1 MNNEIIK
8 WLLSVISS
16 GLVLSLAVYLM
27 RNTLARFFSRS
38 VEHHFE
44 KKFESF
50 KADIRDKEKEL
61 ERISAFL
68 LSARRER
75 DAALQS
81 KRLEAAE
88 IVVRSRQIL
97 SSLTLVAEYLKGLNI
112 NEIMRKGD
120 DPKITQFIEAL
131 LAPLNVDEKI
141 QAYNALDRT
150 LPKLYLSERTL
161 KIFEAYES
169 IILYAVMTMKMLG
182 LPLRNKAD
190 IFKEGNLS
198 KLIIE
203 LVPGTR
209 ETFEQHGEGYCLF
222 WVTYFYDETLK
233 ALRQELLEDSNM
245 LRDTQSAT
253 RLAMDSRQA
262 QIDLHSL
269 LQRNGLP
276 DTLVKSEPE
285 QEQT

>member
-97 SSLTLVAEYLKGLNI
+97 SNLTLVAEYLKGLNI

-209 ETFEQHGEGYCLF
+209 ENFEQHGEGYCLF

>member
-88 IVVRSRQIL
+88 IVVCSRQIL

-112 NEIMRKGD
+112 NEIMKKGD

-131 LAPLNVDEKI
+131 LSPLNVDEKI

-150 LPKLYLSERTL
+150 LPKLYL
-161 KIFEAYES
+161 
-169 IILYAVMTMKMLG
+169 G
-182 LPLRNKAD
+182 
-190 IFKEGNLS
+190 
-198 KLIIE
+198 
-203 LVPGTR
+203 
-209 ETFEQHGEGYCLF
+209 
-222 WVTYFYDETLK
+222 
-233 ALRQELLEDSNM
+233 
-245 LRDTQSAT
+245 
-253 RLAMDSRQA
+253 
-262 QIDLHSL
+262 
-269 LQRNGLP
+269 
-276 DTLVKSEPE
+276 
-285 QEQT
+285 

>member
-75 DAALQS
+75 D
-81 KRLEAAE
+81 AAE

-209 ETFEQHGEGYCLF
+209 ENFEQHGEGYCLF